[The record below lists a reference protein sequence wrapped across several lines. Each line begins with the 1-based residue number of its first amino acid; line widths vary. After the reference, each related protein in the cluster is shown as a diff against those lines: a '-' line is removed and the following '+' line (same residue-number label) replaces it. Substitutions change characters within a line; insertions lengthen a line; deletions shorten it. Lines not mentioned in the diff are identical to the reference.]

1 MKTNRE
7 VERAENMPEA
17 RDEEVGRRVFQIQ
30 KEKAV
35 ELAVEKIRQNLGK
48 DWKLFSGSEKEML
61 RKVLGQTWISTE
73 REVWERCAFSRM
85 TRRDLDELI
94 LIGEELEE
102 HGDIEEVLERVQ
114 SILARL
120 S

>member
-1 MKTNRE
+1 
-7 VERAENMPEA
+7 MPEA

-35 ELAVEKIRQNLGK
+35 LPQILAVEKIRQNLGK

>member
-1 MKTNRE
+1 
-7 VERAENMPEA
+7 MPEA
-17 RDEEVGRRVFQIQ
+17 RDEEVGRRVFAIQ

-48 DWKLFSGSEKEML
+48 EWKLYSGSEKETL
-61 RKVLGQTWISTE
+61 RNLLGRTWISTE

-85 TRRDLDELI
+85 TRKDLDELI
-94 LIGEELEE
+94 TIGEGFEG
-102 HGDIEEVLERVQ
+102 HSDVEEVLDRVR